1 MQIKRC
7 QSAFSSKGVEVNLY
21 LAFLSKIF
29 ANNLQINKAS
39 VDYHFFY
46 DIIYLVDPTIIPNT
60 LIFQPRIK
68 DDSISFSTCRKLL
81 FAA

>member
-7 QSAFSSKGVEVNLY
+7 QLAFWGKGAEVNLY

-29 ANNLQINKAS
+29 VNNLQVNKAS
-39 VDYHFFY
+39 VDYQFFY

-60 LIFQPRIK
+60 LIFQTRIK
-68 DDSISFSTCRKLL
+68 DDSISF
-81 FAA
+81 